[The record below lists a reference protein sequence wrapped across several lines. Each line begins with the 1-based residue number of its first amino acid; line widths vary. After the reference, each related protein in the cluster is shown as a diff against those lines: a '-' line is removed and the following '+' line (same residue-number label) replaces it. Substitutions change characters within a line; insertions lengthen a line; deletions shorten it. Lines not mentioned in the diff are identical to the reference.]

1 MGLSKSVFRQFVK
14 KRSQKRSQK
23 KKKRIRE
30 KVDADEERLK
40 KTQFQGRVFLA
51 LPKSLLAQGLRFSF
65 SKKKRNKNLP
75 KWCFSDP
82 APRTSKWL
90 STKTTTRSCC
100 TSHLRSPTRRFWLAL
115 TLSRSLSRRS
125 RPRALT
131 PSGTH
136 PGDGTRPSG
145 AVFPLPPPRPSGSS
159 ISTETPSRSSSDTS
173 PSRTTGSELSVRQ
186 HVIWRVSVRHR
197 KTPSSFDRLIDTS
210 MMGENRRDF
219 FFFLNICIFIKKK
232 VERKRHILTSF
243 VVFFFSETRWLF
255 GGCAVVNSSSPFF
268 YIFFVKKIPSP
279 RMKRNINLRNIHCF
293 LKFSLLFHLAF
304 DELCFLL

>member
-65 SKKKRNKNLP
+65 SEEKRNKNLP

-115 TLSRSLSRRS
+115 TPSRSLSRRS
-125 RPRALT
+125 RPRPEHRLERARAME
-131 PSGTH
+131 P
-136 PGDGTRPSG
+136 DQV
-145 AVFPLPPPRPSGSS
+145 A
-159 ISTETPSRSSSDTS
+159 
-173 PSRTTGSELSVRQ
+173 RTFHFRHKDLQVR
-186 HVIWRVSVRHR
+186 RYR
-197 KTPSSFDRLIDTS
+197 
-210 MMGENRRDF
+210 
-219 FFFLNICIFIKKK
+219 
-232 VERKRHILTSF
+232 RKRHQEAVQIRRQ
-243 VVFFFSETRWLF
+243 VVRQE
-255 GGCAVVNSSSPFF
+255 VN
-268 YIFFVKKIPSP
+268 
-279 RMKRNINLRNIHCF
+279 
-293 LKFSLLFHLAF
+293 HLY
-304 DELCFLL
+304 DRE

>member
-65 SKKKRNKNLP
+65 SEEKRNKNLP

-125 RPRALT
+125 RPRART

-145 AVFPLPPPRPSGSS
+145 ADFPLPPQRPSGSS
-159 ISTETPSRSSSDTS
+159 ISTETLSRSSSDTS
-173 PSRTTGSELSVRQ
+173 PSRTTACDPES
-186 HVIWRVSVRHR
+186 VSVRHR
-197 KTPSSFDRLIDTS
+197 QTPSSFDRSIDIS
-210 MMGENRRDF
+210 MMGEIEEIIV
-219 FFFLNICIFIKKK
+219 FLFWNICIFIKKK
-232 VERKRHILTSF
+232 VERKRHVLTSSS
-243 VVFFFSETRWLF
+243 VVLFSEKRGLCGGRAVEPPRRRFLDLF
-255 GGCAVVNSSSPFF
+255 RQKN
-268 YIFFVKKIPSP
+268 
-279 RMKRNINLRNIHCF
+279 
-293 LKFSLLFHLAF
+293 FHR
-304 DELCFLL
+304 EG

>member
-125 RPRALT
+125 RPRAST

-145 AVFPLPPPRPSGSS
+145 ADFPLPPPRPSGSS

-173 PSRTTGSELSVRQ
+173 PSRTTGSDLSVRQ
-186 HVIWRVSVRHR
+186 HVIRRVSVRHR
-197 KTPSSFDRLIDTS
+197 KTPSSFDRSIDIS
-210 MMGENRRDF
+210 MMGGKWKRLL

-232 VERKRHILTSF
+232 KSREKETYFDIICR
-243 VVFFFSETRWLF
+243 FFSLKRGDFER
-255 GGCAVVNSSSPFF
+255 GRAVVNSSSPFLYLF
-268 YIFFVKKIPSP
+268 
-279 RMKRNINLRNIHCF
+279 RQKR
-293 LKFSLLFHLAF
+293 KFHRQG
-304 DELCFLL
+304 